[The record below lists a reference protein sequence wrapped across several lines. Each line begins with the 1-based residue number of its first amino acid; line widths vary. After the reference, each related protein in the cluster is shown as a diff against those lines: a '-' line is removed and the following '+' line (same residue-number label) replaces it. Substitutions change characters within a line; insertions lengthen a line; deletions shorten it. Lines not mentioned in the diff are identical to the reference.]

1 MYQIDKP
8 TVRKIMV
15 EEQGYSPQKVDRL
28 LADYPPIREPLADA
42 VKQWLEDRTIS
53 SVKVEGLGIQ
63 QVMQDQ
69 HYHFLVA
76 IKNLNLLLDES
87 TPADERK
94 RLLKALQT
102 PAIFL

>member
-8 TVRKIMV
+8 AARKIMV

-28 LADYPPIREPLADA
+28 LADYPPIHEPLADA

-53 SVKVEGLGIQ
+53 SVKVEGLEIQ

-76 IKNLNLLLDES
+76 IKKLNLLLDES
-87 TPADERK
+87 TPTDERK
-94 RLLKALQT
+94 RLLEDLRT